1 MSEEAVYQTFTLRD
15 LERVTRELFC
25 GPTIEP
31 EKYKVQMDMY
41 NSLANPLKKR
51 AIRRSRRH
59 KRRIP
64 KKPQIISIPRPQ
76 LNREGMNKKLRLLV
90 TTKCHNKCPM
100 CCNNQ
105 FDFDTLPVVDRWD
118 YDEIMITGGEPLSST
133 KKVRYLIN
141 LITSIKLIQQ
151 AQGFPIAKF
160 YVYTA
165 THHGHLI
172 EKILKHIDGIVY
184 TPHNIAELNVLNVIS
199 YHLDGYPYLRD
210 MSMRLNIFPEIGE
223 IIEKG
228 FSEVQ
233 QRRVAVMWDVKHI
246 KWVKDCPIPE
256 GEDFRRI
263 NILY

>member
-1 MSEEAVYQTFTLRD
+1 
-15 LERVTRELFC
+15 
-25 GPTIEP
+25 
-31 EKYKVQMDMY
+31 
-41 NSLANPLKKR
+41 
-51 AIRRSRRH
+51 
-59 KRRIP
+59 
-64 KKPQIISIPRPQ
+64 
-76 LNREGMNKKLRLLV
+76 MNKKLRLLV

-118 YDEIMITGGEPLSST
+118 YDEIMITGGEPLSSA

-172 EKILKHIDGIVY
+172 KKILKHIDGIVY
-184 TPHNIAELNVLNVIS
+184 TPHNIAELNVLNIIS
-199 YHLDGYPYLRD
+199 YELEGCPYLKD
-210 MSMRLNIFPEIGE
+210 MSMRINVFPEIDK
-223 IIEKG
+223 IIEEG
-228 FSEVQ
+228 FSKVQ
-233 QRRVAVMWDVKHI
+233 QRRIARMWNVKHI
-246 KWVKDCPIPE
+246 EWIKDCPIPE